1 MERFQKINK
10 MLHLVYPE
18 TLNKLVVA
26 NVPGVFGVMFNI
38 FKPLSA
44 RNPPPSMSFLGPS
57 PIASLLSHAACLSP
71 RIILCCPVFCAVP
84 KRTLRKIDILGEGDE
99 AQSAFGALLGPD
111 NQLTKSGRAEVLFS
125 DILAGRLEQ
134 RRRRSKVITAFF
146 GSALALLAFSRASF
160 VKDEQVLQASRPR
173 SSVGAR

>member
-1 MERFQKINK
+1 
-10 MLHLVYPE
+10 
-18 TLNKLVVA
+18 
-26 NVPGVFGVMFNI
+26 
-38 FKPLSA
+38 
-44 RNPPPSMSFLGPS
+44 
-57 PIASLLSHAACLSP
+57 
-71 RIILCCPVFCAVP
+71 VFCAVP

-134 RRRRSKVITAFF
+134 RRRRSKAITAFF